1 MAVRVLA
8 LNDEL
13 PDGLQKGIASEG
25 VTSGRCLVMNVPVE
39 VDLNALKSRLLF
51 WLKPYQKYMLQVG
64 G

>member
-13 PDGLQKGIASEG
+13 PDGLQKGIA
-25 VTSGRCLVMNVPVE
+25 SGRCLVMNVPVE

>member
-1 MAVRVLA
+1 MAVRMLA

-13 PDGLQKGIASEG
+13 PDGLQKGIAS
-25 VTSGRCLVMNVPVE
+25 GRLVMNVPVE